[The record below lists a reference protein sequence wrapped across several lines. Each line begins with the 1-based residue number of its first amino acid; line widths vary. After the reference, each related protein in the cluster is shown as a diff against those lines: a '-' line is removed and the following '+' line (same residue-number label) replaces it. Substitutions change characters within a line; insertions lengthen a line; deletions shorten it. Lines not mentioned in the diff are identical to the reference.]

1 MSLVDFIKDRDEALL
16 SLDKEKI
23 LAYCR
28 KYGIAMPKDE
38 LAFWAGVHKSIL
50 HINSATDEQKQRSCE
65 WLTNHGFSTDL

>member
-1 MSLVDFIKDRDEALL
+1 MSLVDFIKDRDE

-28 KYGIAMPKDE
+28 KYCIAMPKNE
-38 LAFWAGVHKSIL
+38 LAFWAGVHKSIM

-65 WLTNHGFSTDL
+65 WLTNHGVSTDL